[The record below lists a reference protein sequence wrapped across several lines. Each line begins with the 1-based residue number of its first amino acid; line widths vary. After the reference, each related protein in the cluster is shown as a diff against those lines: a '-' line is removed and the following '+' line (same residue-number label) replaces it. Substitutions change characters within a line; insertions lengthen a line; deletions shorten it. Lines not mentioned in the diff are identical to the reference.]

1 MSLDEERF
9 TFNEVAKMLK
19 VSISSVWRW
28 HLSGTKGKKLASIL
42 IGGRRF
48 VLKSQLEAF
57 CGEQRQA
64 SPSRLR
70 RDLAKRKL
78 DARIG
83 PVDASPIDREEKAE
97 QQE

>member
-1 MSLDEERF
+1 MSLDEERY
-9 TFNEVAKMLK
+9 TFKGVAKKSK
-19 VSISSVWRW
+19 VSLSTVWRW
-28 HLSGTKGKKLASIL
+28 HLTGVKGKKLESVL

-48 VLKSQLEAF
+48 VLKSQLDAF
-57 CGEQRQA
+57 FGEQQRS

-83 PVDASPIDREEKAE
+83 PVKFSPTKSEEKSE
-97 QQE
+97 LQE